1 MICLKDMPFFDG
13 KYVGIGR
20 VVDGMNVLDTI
31 NKVSTTFD
39 APDLAVTIVDIRV
52 HAEKEDEDE

>member
-20 VVDGMNVLDTI
+20 VVDGMQVLETI
-31 NKVSTTFD
+31 NKISTSLD
-39 APDLAVTIVDIRV
+39 APDLAVKVVDIHV
-52 HAEKEDEDE
+52 HTENDDE